1 MNLASSLDIRQTRTL
16 AMTAQLRQAI
26 GLLQLNNT
34 ELRAFLARE
43 VQKNPLLEMRLAD
56 GGAGTHPGP
65 ERRDAPSLPG
75 GSPADGQGAGARADM
90 GGAIPAAPDSLVEH
104 VARQIGISI
113 NAPGQRRIAL
123 AFLEAL
129 EPFGWLGCGVESV
142 AAECG
147 CTREEAEEVLEILQT
162 FEPSGLFARSLE
174 ECLRLQARDQDV
186 LDRVMS
192 AMLAR
197 LDLVA
202 QGNFGDLA
210 AQCGCDP
217 ADVEARLKILRGF
230 NPKPGAAFGGDAQP
244 LRPPDLILNRG
255 PDGWTVELNA
265 STLPEVVVRE
275 DMVQD
280 RGRRDAFVAEALAT
294 ARGLRRAIEQR
305 NANTLAVAAE
315 IVRRQ
320 EAFLEDPEAHLVPMS
335 LKDVAG
341 AVSLHES
348 TVSRVTVGMTIDTP
362 RGLMELRGFFCRGL
376 PGGEG
381 QDGAVP
387 VTLIR
392 GRIAELIRAEAP
404 GRPLSDERISALL
417 RRERIE
423 IQRRTVAKYRTMM
436 GIPGSAARRRAA
448 RVRGDL

>member
-56 GGAGTHPGP
+56 GGAGASKP
-65 ERRDAPSLPG
+65 ERRDAPSMPG
-75 GSPADGQGAGARADM
+75 GALAEGRGGGARADM
-90 GGAIPAAPDSLVEH
+90 SGAIPAAPDSLVEH
-104 VARQIGISI
+104 VSRQIGISI
-113 NAPGQRRIAL
+113 TGPGQRRIAF

-129 EPFGWLGCGVESV
+129 EPFGWLGCGMESV
-142 AAECG
+142 AADCG
-147 CTREEAEEVLEILQT
+147 CTAEEAEEVLEILQS

-186 LDRVMS
+186 LDAVMS

-202 QGNFGDLA
+202 QGDFEDLA
-210 AQCGCDP
+210 AQCGCRS

-255 PDGWTVELNA
+255 GDGWRVELNA

-275 DMVQD
+275 DMMQD
-280 RGRRDAFVAEALAT
+280 RDQRDAFVAEALAT

-348 TVSRVTVGMTIDTP
+348 TVSRVTTGMTIDTP

-376 PGGEG
+376 PGAG
-381 QDGAVP
+381 QEGAVP

-392 GRIAELIRAEAP
+392 GRIADMIRAEAP
-404 GRPLSDERISALL
+404 GRPLSDERIGALL
-417 RRERIE
+417 RREGIE
-423 IQRRTVAKYRTMM
+423 IQRRTIAKYRAMM

-448 RVRGDL
+448 RARSDL

>member
-26 GLLQLNNT
+26 GLLQFNNS
-34 ELRAFLARE
+34 ELRAYLARE
-43 VQKNPLLEMRLAD
+43 VRKNPLLEMR
-56 GGAGTHPGP
+56 TT
-65 ERRDAPSLPG
+65 G
-75 GSPADGQGAGARADM
+75 GSSGADPRADRREDNAGATGNLSGPKGTASRADM
-90 GGAIPAAPDSLVEH
+90 SGAVAAAPDSLVEH

-113 NAPGQRRIAL
+113 TDPGQRRIAF

-129 EPFGWLGCGVESV
+129 EPFGWLGCGIEVV

-147 CTREEAEEVLEILQT
+147 CTPAEAGEVLEILHG
-162 FEPSGLFARSLE
+162 FEPPGLFARSLE
-174 ECLRLQARDQDV
+174 ECLRLQAQDQGV
-186 LDRVMS
+186 LDAVMS

-202 QGNFGDLA
+202 QGDLDDLA

-217 ADVEARLKILRGF
+217 ADVAARLQILRGF

-244 LRPPDLILNRG
+244 LRPPDLVLNRG
-255 PDGWTVELNA
+255 ADGWTVELNA

-280 RGRRDAFVAEALAT
+280 RDRRDSFVAEALAS
-294 ARGLRRAIEQR
+294 ARGLKRAIEQR

-320 EAFLEDPEAHLVPMS
+320 EAFFEDPEAHLVPMS

-341 AVSLHES
+341 TVSLHES
-348 TVSRVTVGMTIDTP
+348 TVSRVTTGMTIDTP
-362 RGLMELRGFFCRGL
+362 RGLMELRGLFCRGL
-376 PGGEG
+376 PGAGE
-381 QDGAVP
+381 DGAVP

-392 GRIAELIRAEAP
+392 GRIADMIRAEAP
-404 GRPLSDERISALL
+404 GRPLSDERIGALL
-417 RRERIE
+417 RREGIE
-423 IQRRTVAKYRTMM
+423 IQRRTVAKYRTLM
-436 GIPGSAARRRAA
+436 GIPGSATRRRAA
-448 RVRGDL
+448 RARGDL

>member
-1 MNLASSLDIRQTRTL
+1 MNLVSSLNIRQTRTL

-43 VQKNPLLEMRLAD
+43 VQKNPLLEMRLAE
-56 GGAGTHPGP
+56 GGAGTDPRP
-65 ERRDAPSLPG
+65 ERRDALSLPG
-75 GSPADGQGAGARADM
+75 GSVGDGKGAGARADM
-90 GGAIPAAPDSLVEH
+90 SGAIPAAPDSLVEH
-104 VARQIGISI
+104 VARQIGTSI
-113 NAPGQRRIAL
+113 PAPGQQRIAF

-129 EPFGWLGCGVESV
+129 EPYGWLGCGVEGV
-142 AAECG
+142 AADCG
-147 CTREEAEEVLEILQT
+147 CTPEEAAEVLAILQG
-162 FEPSGLFARSLE
+162 FEPAGLFARSLE
-174 ECLRLQARDQDV
+174 ECLRLQAQDQGV
-186 LDRVMS
+186 LDAVMS

-202 QGNFGDLA
+202 QGDPDSLA

-217 ADVEARLKILRGF
+217 ADIVARLKILRGF
-230 NPKPGAAFGGDAQP
+230 DPKPGAAFGGDAQP
-244 LRPPDLILNRG
+244 LRPPDLILKKG
-255 PDGWTVELNA
+255 AEGWTVELNA

-280 RGRRDAFVAEALAT
+280 RDRRDAFVAEALAT
-294 ARGLRRAIEQR
+294 ARGLKRAIEQR

-320 EAFLEDPEAHLVPMS
+320 EAFLDDPGAHLVPMS

-348 TVSRVTVGMTIDTP
+348 TVSRVTTGMTIETP
-362 RGLMELRGFFCRGL
+362 RGLMELRGLFCRGL
-376 PGGEG
+376 PGAGE
-381 QDGAVP
+381 DGAVP

-392 GRIAELIRAEAP
+392 GRIAEMIRAEAP
-404 GRPLSDERISALL
+404 ARPLSDERIAGLL
-417 RRERIE
+417 RRDGID
-423 IQRRTVAKYRTMM
+423 IQRRTVAKYRAMM
-436 GIPGSAARRRAA
+436 GFPGSAARRRAA
-448 RVRGDL
+448 SSRLAP

>member
-1 MNLASSLDIRQTRTL
+1 MNLTSSLDIRQTRTL

-26 GLLQLNNT
+26 GLLQFNNA

-56 GGAGTHPGP
+56 GGAGPHPRP
-65 ERRDAPSLPG
+65 ERRDGLSLPG
-75 GSPADGQGAGARADM
+75 GSIADGKGAGARADM
-90 GGAIPAAPDSLVEH
+90 SATIPAAPDSLLEH
-104 VARQIGISI
+104 VARQIGVSI
-113 NAPGQRRIAL
+113 PAPGQRRIAF

-129 EPFGWLGCGVESV
+129 ESYGWLSCGVERI

-147 CTREEAEEVLEILQT
+147 CTREEAEEVLDILQT

-186 LDRVMS
+186 LDGVMS

-197 LDLVA
+197 LELVA
-202 QGNFGDLA
+202 QGNLDDLA

-217 ADVEARLKILRGF
+217 AGIEARLKILRGF
-230 NPKPGAAFGGDAQP
+230 NPKPGAVFGGDGQP
-244 LRPPDLILNRG
+244 LRPPDLILHRG
-255 PDGWTVELNA
+255 ADGWTVELNA
-265 STLPEVVVRE
+265 STLPEIAVRE

-280 RGRRDAFVAEALAT
+280 RDRRDAFVAEALAA

-320 EAFLEDPEAHLVPMS
+320 EAFLGDPEAHLVPMS

-348 TVSRVTVGMTIDTP
+348 TVSRVTTGMTIDTP

-376 PGGEG
+376 PGAG

-387 VTLIR
+387 VALIR
-392 GRIAELIRAEAP
+392 ERIADMIRAEVP
-404 GRPLSDERISALL
+404 GRPLSDERIGALL
-417 RRERIE
+417 RREGLE

-436 GIPGSAARRRAA
+436 GIPSSAARRRTA
-448 RVRGDL
+448 RAR